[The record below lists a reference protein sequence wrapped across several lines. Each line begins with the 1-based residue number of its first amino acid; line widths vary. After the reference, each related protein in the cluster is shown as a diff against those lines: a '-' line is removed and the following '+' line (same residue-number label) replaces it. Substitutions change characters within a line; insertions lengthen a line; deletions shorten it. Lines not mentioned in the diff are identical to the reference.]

1 MQQTINQLAIIAISH
16 LQLHKY
22 MADQRRFTFSVI
34 SASFT
39 CKKSTAVILQ
49 GSQADTSRIAEDV
62 LLLFPPAT
70 VARAADNGKN
80 MTTRGTRV
88 IYIPDIEKN
97 LDILSLLQQWTDGA
111 GLVIAGE
118 RVTVLVTCQDVQS
131 IPPRFHWLHD
141 IAWVL
146 PVRSEPPRPGTETL
160 ASQPEFAA
168 VHAALEG
175 CMKRGLQVNI
185 PFRAEIAPVLNP
197 GTKSSEQECN
207 RMLTL
212 IESIALLRHRSRDIY
227 TITTGNEET
236 LCIMPQVEDVR
247 LAIQYARWALPFLV
261 RLQNER
267 LVLQAFT
274 RFQNACISL
283 PEIISFM
290 ERHEVSATAANHAIN
305 RLRQQGWIAR
315 LDPASDLG
323 IAPRYQLVTIQA
335 MDRAAIDKMLDAAGA
350 ALSRTEEHVRFVDR
364 NRGSFLQNLRA
375 AIYKAPR
382 GGVQSQKPSGLL
394 SFTDQEEADAIAKGN
409 DIREQKIKE
418 AKPVIKKDLDYVDW
432 LMQNG
437 DFRLAIDIINRV
449 VATDK
454 KNKRALIMSWE
465 CQAELG
471 LLPDM
476 LRTLKVLAELDPESH
491 VFVHNLGAGYMVAR
505 KWSKAETYLRRAM
518 AISHAPETRAE
529 LERIEVLKTAHDT
542 QVPIPFMYI
551 GYAGPLAV
559 FQSRA
564 RIF

>member
-1 MQQTINQLAIIAISH
+1 
-16 LQLHKY
+16 
-22 MADQRRFTFSVI
+22 
-34 SASFT
+34 
-39 CKKSTAVILQ
+39 
-49 GSQADTSRIAEDV
+49 
-62 LLLFPPAT
+62 
-70 VARAADNGKN
+70 
-80 MTTRGTRV
+80 
-88 IYIPDIEKN
+88 
-97 LDILSLLQQWTDGA
+97 
-111 GLVIAGE
+111 
-118 RVTVLVTCQDVQS
+118 
-131 IPPRFHWLHD
+131 
-141 IAWVL
+141 
-146 PVRSEPPRPGTETL
+146 
-160 ASQPEFAA
+160 
-168 VHAALEG
+168 
-175 CMKRGLQVNI
+175 
-185 PFRAEIAPVLNP
+185 
-197 GTKSSEQECN
+197 
-207 RMLTL
+207 
-212 IESIALLRHRSRDIY
+212 
-227 TITTGNEET
+227 
-236 LCIMPQVEDVR
+236 MPQVEDVR

-274 RFQNACISL
+274 RFQHACISL

-290 ERHEVSATAANHAIN
+290 ESQKVSATAANHAIN

-323 IAPRYQLVTIQA
+323 IVPRYKLVTIQTI
-335 MDRAAIDKMLDAAGA
+335 DRTAIDKMLDAAGA
-350 ALSRTEEHVRFVDR
+350 VLAQTEEHIRFVDR
-364 NRGSFLQNLRA
+364 NRGSFLQNPRA

-418 AKPVIKKDLDYVDW
+418 AKPVIKKDLDYADW

-564 RIF
+564 RIFHEQMHREATNEMNYYIKTSSSDAIIARPCAICHSPVRGEQVRLCEDTAKQLMFHEDIPGQPEGVLLDADARVICVDCARIYHVLLSDPAELRRRVESALQPATD